1 MLKFNP
7 PAEPENF
14 DIKVRKPGN
23 NWLEKNPD
31 KKRPKDYWSNFKSD
45 LAEGTGYRVQG
56 KEKKFCH
63 NIQKYGLFLLHSKLY
78 EISLF
83 RFCIL
88 CTQEP

>member
-45 LAEGTGYRVQG
+45 LADGFGNICGYTVSYAPVG
-56 KEKKFCH
+56 NVDH
-63 NIQKYGLFLLHSKLY
+63 FLSFKNYPDL
-78 EISLF
+78 
-83 RFCIL
+83 
-88 CTQEP
+88 P